1 MDDED
6 RSNLRDLHAGF
17 ALIGLLLKDGSPLDL
32 HNLPAQAY
40 ELADLMQEARD
51 QHRVG
56 IVSVKRRTKK
66 EKADE

>member
-1 MDDED
+1 MTEED

-17 ALIGLLLKDGSPLDL
+17 ALIGLLIAGERQSL
-32 HNLPAQAY
+32 AATAY
-40 ELADLMQEARD
+40 ELADDMQEAREP
-51 QHRVG
+51 HRAG

>member
-1 MDDED
+1 MDEQD

-17 ALIGLLLKDGSPLDL
+17 AMIGLLMKGL
-32 HNLPAQAY
+32 HPPEIPNLAY
-40 ELADLMQEARD
+40 ELADAMQEAREL
-51 QHRVG
+51 HGAG

>member
-1 MDDED
+1 MDEED

-17 ALIGLLLKDGSPLDL
+17 ALIGLLMSVLRSHL
-32 HNLPAQAY
+32 ATQAY
-40 ELADLMQEARD
+40 ELADEMQEARAHHGD
-51 QHRVG
+51 G

>member
-17 ALIGLLLKDGSPLDL
+17 ALMGLLFRGNLDDIYAF
-32 HNLPAQAY
+32 PALAY
-40 ELADLMQEARD
+40 KLADEMQDARN
-51 QHRVG
+51 QHGAG

>member
-17 ALIGLLLKDGSPLDL
+17 ALAGLLMRSSMPFDEYAHK
-32 HNLPAQAY
+32 AY
-40 ELADLMQEARD
+40 ELADMMQEARN
-51 QHRVG
+51 QHGAG

>member
-17 ALIGLLLKDGSPLDL
+17 ALMGLLMRGNLLSLE
-32 HNLPAQAY
+32 HLPAQAY
-40 ELADLMQEARD
+40 ELADLMQEARN
-51 QHRVG
+51 QHGAG

>member
-17 ALIGLLLKDGSPLDL
+17 ALVGLLMANNRPFEDYAHK
-32 HNLPAQAY
+32 AY
-40 ELADLMQEARD
+40 ELADMMQEARV
-51 QHRVG
+51 QHGAG

>member
-17 ALIGLLLKDGSPLDL
+17 ALIGLLISGQGGFNPTVK
-32 HNLPAQAY
+32 AY
-40 ELADLMQEARD
+40 ELADDMQEARN
-51 QHRVG
+51 QHGAG

-66 EKADE
+66 EKADD

>member
-1 MDDED
+1 MDEQD

-17 ALIGLLLKDGSPLDL
+17 ALMGLLMKGDLLDMQ
-32 HNLPAQAY
+32 HLPSQAY
-40 ELADLMQEARD
+40 ELADMMQEARD
-51 QHRVG
+51 QHRAG